1 LGGSGEA
8 DVGRREMMDRIE
20 QMLRVF
26 QVFNEKGLSFTDA
39 MDVLRAFYGESVEGS
54 DRKDE

>member
-1 LGGSGEA
+1 
-8 DVGRREMMDRIE
+8 MDRIE

-26 QVFNEKGLSFTDA
+26 EVLLEKGLSFTDS
-39 MDVLRAFYGESVEGS
+39 MDVLRAFYEETLEGS